1 MPKVSSRREIV
12 TYHHLIVVVAVGM
25 SAKVNGRGEENG
37 FLNESETMMMMSMIG
52 ESVLKYH

>member
-12 TYHHLIVVVAVGM
+12 TYHHLIVVVGM

>member
-12 TYHHLIVVVAVGM
+12 TYHHLIVVGM

-37 FLNESETMMMMSMIG
+37 FLNESETMMMMLIIG
-52 ESVLKYH
+52 ESVLEYH